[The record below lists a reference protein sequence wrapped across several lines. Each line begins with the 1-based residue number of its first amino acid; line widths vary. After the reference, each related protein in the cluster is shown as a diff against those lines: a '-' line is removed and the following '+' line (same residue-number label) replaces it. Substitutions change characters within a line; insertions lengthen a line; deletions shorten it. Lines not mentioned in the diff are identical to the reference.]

1 MEWLSPQLQGA
12 LVGGLIGLVSSL
24 SALLVQRRMRT
35 RGEVHCEIVAWVGSA
50 VSPGVFEEKHFEVR
64 FFNEKE
70 VGVGLWNVVVEFR
83 DEEGRLMA
91 GLYPKFVVDGRPVE
105 VLDLPSRVPLSWT
118 MTVTAGGP
126 IQLPKV
132 RRAPTVRFTADL
144 PGGGRFEKAMPTWET

>member
-1 MEWLSPQLQGA
+1 MDWLSPPLQGA

-24 SALLVQRRMRT
+24 AALLVQRHMRT
-35 RGEVHCEIVAWVGSA
+35 RGEVHCKIVAWVGSA
-50 VSPGVFEEKHFEVR
+50 ISPDVFEERHFEVR

-70 VGVGLWNVVVEFR
+70 VGVGMWNVLVEFR
-83 DEEGRLMA
+83 DEEGGLMA
-91 GLYPKFVVDGRPVE
+91 GLYPKFADNGRTVE
-105 VLDLPSRVPLSWT
+105 VLNLPSRVPLSWT
-118 MTVTAGGP
+118 MIVTAGGP